1 MLSLILHFCKIWTR
15 FLKDIHQKWKYRSEQ
30 KQDFE
35 DFLIRQE
42 ITMLW
47 SDHDKLGQL
56 SVLILKSGK
65 IVFLLRKA
73 AQKILFLVLLFKLK
87 CRQNLKMLNS
97 MKILLIWTQCRV
109 YSNMER
115 KTEPLGCHVPIVL
128 RQKWKSQSLRIMSDK
143 FQIFSAWLE

>member
-1 MLSLILHFCKIWTR
+1 
-15 FLKDIHQKWKYRSEQ
+15 
-30 KQDFE
+30 
-35 DFLIRQE
+35 
-42 ITMLW
+42 MLW

-73 AQKILFLVLLFKLK
+73 VQKILFLVLLFKLK

-97 MKILLIWTQCRV
+97 MKILLIWMQWRV

-128 RQKWKSQSLRIMSDK
+128 RQKLKTQSLRIMSDK
-143 FQIFSAWLE
+143 FQIFSAWYGIKFCFKCEIFSQLTLEILKFQLCF